1 MNSDDN
7 NEELHPPDN
16 QTGDEPAVNETDCDE
31 TSADVTRGESTRVD
45 EPTGPG
51 QLLSRKREALGM
63 SIQQVADE
71 LHITMH
77 YVRSLEC
84 NAHDKLPGDVF
95 IRGYIRAYA
104 NLLKL
109 DPVVLINVYNEFT
122 NQQATAAE
130 EATSGRSRRRRDKN
144 MPWIIVSGIAFVGI
158 AFALWYFNTRPAP
171 TATGSTQG
179 ASSPVSA
186 QVVVPAPSLRDGS
199 TPTIVNVST
208 TLAAAI
214 VAPGNE
220 VAQALDAPVAGAAAP
235 DGILQQTAVGAT
247 DLQTS
252 ALETNAGEANPVET
266 NSAKAMVGQ
275 PNPTPTTAPVGN
287 REPVVPSDNDA
298 EQQLPIATRVIS
310 VDAGGEDLVQI
321 TFKGESI
328 VQVEDSSDQQI
339 YRDIR
344 TSGDVLRITGSA
356 PFNILLGDAAVTE
369 LSLNGNNIDFTSN
382 IRIDNSVRL
391 TIGL

>member
-7 NEELHPPDN
+7 NEELHPPDS
-16 QTGDEPAVNETDCDE
+16 QGSDVPAN
-31 TSADVTRGESTRVD
+31 D

-63 SIQQVADE
+63 TIQQVADE

-84 NAHDKLPGDVF
+84 NAHDKLPGNVF

-122 NQQATAAE
+122 NQQASAAE

-158 AFALWYFNTRPAP
+158 AFALWYFNARPAP
-171 TATGSTQG
+171 TTTGSTQG
-179 ASSPVSA
+179 ATSPVSA
-186 QVVVPAPSLRDGS
+186 QVIVPAPALGDGS
-199 TPTIVNVST
+199 TPTIANVST

-220 VAQALDAPVAGAAAP
+220 AAQALDTPAADTAADTAP
-235 DGILQQTAVGAT
+235 DGVLQQVVVEAT
-247 DLQTS
+247 DSQTS
-252 ALETNAGEANPVET
+252 ALQTSVGEADPVEKSAGQS
-266 NSAKAMVGQ
+266 NSIL
-275 PNPTPTTAPVGN
+275 TIAPPQD
-287 REPVVPSDNDA
+287 REPVTLSENTAVRQA
-298 EQQLPIATRVIS
+298 PIATRVIS

-321 TFKGESI
+321 TFKGESM
-328 VQVEDSSDQQI
+328 VLVEDSSDQQI